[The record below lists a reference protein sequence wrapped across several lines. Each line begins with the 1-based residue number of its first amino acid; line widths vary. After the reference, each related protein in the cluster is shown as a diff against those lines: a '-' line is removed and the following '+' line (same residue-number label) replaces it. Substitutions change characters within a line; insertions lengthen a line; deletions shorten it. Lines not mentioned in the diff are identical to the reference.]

1 MIVERPATGCCRPF
15 LIFTDAASSI
25 FTHEASSIF
34 TDEASSMITDEA
46 SSMNLLLDMY
56 LTHSLSGKSRAD
68 GCRGQILDHGIARY
82 EADKALRVNV
92 AIPALSANPGS
103 ALIPGGNSYP
113 SSAYGCCRGYPA
125 PAGPADRRGR
135 RPGSAP
141 RGNVPDVP

>member
-15 LIFTDAASSI
+15 LIFTDEASSI
-25 FTHEASSIF
+25 FTDEASSIFTDEASSIF

-46 SSMNLLLDMY
+46 SSMNLLLGMY

-92 AIPALSANPGS
+92 AIPA
-103 ALIPGGNSYP
+103 
-113 SSAYGCCRGYPA
+113 
-125 PAGPADRRGR
+125 
-135 RPGSAP
+135 
-141 RGNVPDVP
+141 